1 VNNVATLR
9 TNPFCRW
16 NYVWASK
23 VLLLAAISVAC
34 GFVLYNI
41 LKARD
46 IVSIIPPAFNFG
58 TVLQSQT
65 IRHDFGLFNKGRQVL
80 SVFAVGSDCACTVV
94 RDGLLGKTVRPGGIL
109 KFPVEYSV
117 GDKKGFV
124 SGTVSLFL
132 CATNA
137 TDHLYEVRAHMEGY
151 VLPEFVVEPNSLDF
165 GTLKPGEQSSK
176 TVTFLP
182 QNARNLAILAPV
194 SAVEAFQVSLSRTN
208 PTLSQPTWTATITF
222 RAPPNATRRE
232 MLSEVVRFK
241 TSSQRAPEACV
252 YVVGRVSP
260 DVEIIPD
267 TIILPSLGLCPDAQM
282 ELTIRTDQP
291 SRVTRLTAQALTAP
305 SITEGTNGVPVPS
318 GWNGIHCLRIP
329 NTLLA
334 QSDGVNVELQVR
346 NGADR
351 MGARSVFVPIKRL
364 RSQ

>member
-1 VNNVATLR
+1 VNNLATLG
-9 TNPFCRW
+9 TDPFSRW
-16 NYVWASK
+16 NCVWAGR
-23 VLLLAAISVAC
+23 VLLVGAISVAC

-41 LKARD
+41 IKAHD

-58 TVLQSQT
+58 TVLQSET
-65 IRHDFGLFNKGRQVL
+65 IRHDFSLFNRSGKLL
-80 SVFAVGSDCACTVV
+80 SVFAVRSDCACTVV
-94 RDGLLGKTVRPGGIL
+94 HGELLGKTVRPGGIL

-124 SGTVSLFL
+124 SGNVSLFV

-137 TDHLYEVRAHMEGY
+137 TDHLYEVQAHLEGY
-151 VLPEFVVEPNSLDF
+151 VLPEFVVEPDSLDF

-182 QNARNLAILAPV
+182 QNARNLEISDPV
-194 SAVEAFQVSLSRTN
+194 STVEAFQVSLSRTN
-208 PTLSQPTWTATITF
+208 PTLSQPPWTATITF
-222 RAPPNATRRE
+222 RAPPSATRRE
-232 MLSEVVRFK
+232 TLSELVRFK
-241 TSSQRAPEACV
+241 TSSQRVPKACL

-267 TIILPSLGLCPDAQM
+267 TIILPSSGLCPDAQT
-282 ELTIRTDQP
+282 ELTIRTRQP
-291 SRVTRLTAQALTAP
+291 SRVTRPTTQDLSVP
-305 SITEGTNGVPVPS
+305 SITEVSNGAPMPS
-318 GWNGIHCLRIP
+318 AWNAIHCLRIP

-334 QSDGVNVELQVR
+334 QSDGVILELQVH

-351 MGARSVFVPIKRL
+351 MEARSVFVPIKRL